1 MLSKGHAGPALYS
14 TLAIKGYFPREALNT
29 LNQNGTRLPS
39 HPDRLKTRGV
49 DATTGSLGQGISIA
63 GGMALSHKLA
73 RLPNRVFCIVG
84 DGELNEG
91 QCWEAFQFIAHHR
104 LNNLTIFIDWNKQQL
119 DGELEEIINPFDLEG
134 KFRAFGFDVVTV
146 KGDDIAGLLAVV
158 QPVPPADAQPRVV
171 ILDSIKGQGVPCL
184 EQLTNS
190 HHLRLTDDMKQ
201 TLNEAI
207 HQLEVTHD

>member
-1 MLSKGHAGPALYS
+1 MTASW
-14 TLAIKGYFPREALNT
+14 R
-29 LNQNGTRLPS
+29 RL
-39 HPDRLKTRGV
+39 
-49 DATTGSLGQGISIA
+49 
-63 GGMALSHKLA
+63 
-73 RLPNRVFCIVG
+73 
-84 DGELNEG
+84 
-91 QCWEAFQFIAHHR
+91 
-104 LNNLTIFIDWNKQQL
+104 
-119 DGELEEIINPFDLEG
+119 INPFDLEG